1 MSNMYRLSLLELSF
15 CFHSLKVYSNQ
26 FWWTF
31 PYRWR
36 YVCGVSGYDCR
47 WWRCSHYLF
56 FDENLSFHP
65 RLAVTGKGA
74 IVYELPFLI
83 RTENNHTACSLSNH
97 MV

>member
-1 MSNMYRLSLLELSF
+1 MSSMYRLSLLRAFLLFPQSQGLLEP
-15 CFHSLKVYSNQ
+15 V
-26 FWWTF
+26 WWTF
-31 PYRWR
+31 SYRWR
-36 YVCGVSGYDCR
+36 HVCGVSGYDCR

-65 RLAVTGKGA
+65 RLAVTRKGA